1 MFGFDLD
8 AIKGEVNVH
17 LKNLTGWLS
26 CIHQEAKST
35 AAAGARTAAVLER
48 EFGAAPADFP
58 VRRVTALPVVLEAET
73 KTDQELKLQDA
84 NQGAPVLR
92 GYYANLGDAA
102 FKVRLIGVDGLES
115 GEHTVPAGA
124 SIEIRC
130 ALKGLRIIPTA
141 DGPAQYS
148 VLGY

>member
-1 MFGFDLD
+1 MFGIDVD

-35 AAAGARTAAVLER
+35 AQNAGRTAAVLER

-58 VRRVTALPVVLEAET
+58 VRRVTALPVEAEGET
-73 KTDQELKLQDA
+73 TEDKELKLQDA
-84 NQGAPVLR
+84 NQGVPVTR
-92 GYYANLGDAA
+92 GYYSNLGDAA
-102 FKVRLIGVDGLES
+102 FKVRLIALDGTES
-115 GEHTVPAGA
+115 SGHTVPPGA
-124 SIEIRC
+124 SVEIRC
-130 ALKGLRIIPTA
+130 ALRGLRIIPTA

>member
-1 MFGFDLD
+1 MFGIDVD

-35 AAAGARTAAVLER
+35 AQGAARTAAVLER
-48 EFGAAPADFP
+48 EFGTAPADFP
-58 VRRVTALPVVLEAET
+58 ARRITALPVVLEAAAT
-73 KTDQELKLQDA
+73 APQELKLQDA
-84 NQGAPVLR
+84 NQGVPVLR
-92 GYYANLGDAA
+92 GFYANMGDAA
-102 FKVRLIGVDGLES
+102 FKVRLIAVDGTES
-115 GEHTVPAGA
+115 GEHTVPPNA

-130 ALKGLRIIPTA
+130 ALRGLRIIPGA